1 MKKLWYAA
9 CAAAFCLMLSSCAP
23 NVGKIT
29 YSGGFDA
36 PTVFSLSEEAAARV
50 GKDYPIYKPVFP
62 READPEEYDKKLL
75 RVFGVSHPEGEK
87 VERGMKYTCD
97 DGASLTIYDTG
108 HYRYDFSE
116 KLTMENVQ
124 TDEEALTMVQDF
136 LRKWDMELPDTFR
149 VEIRDAGIPLEPDN
163 KESAKRA
170 VKSIQ
175 FYQPTIDGYRVTCD
189 KDVLGAYVQQDGIKY
204 FYGDRIDYAIDRTMP
219 GLSLEEVE
227 KLKPRWVGGTCRSP
241 ESSEEEGK
249 KPCSYAS
256 DTPVIF
262 TDVEICLNRSH
273 TSALYQPVY
282 VFKGTRRDED
292 GNEHPYEW
300 EVPALEMHYRFHL

>member
-1 MKKLWYAA
+1 M
-9 CAAAFCLMLSSCAP
+9 
-23 NVGKIT
+23 
-29 YSGGFDA
+29 
-36 PTVFSLSEEAAARV
+36 
-50 GKDYPIYKPVFP
+50 YPDCFV
-62 READPEEYDKKLL
+62 
-75 RVFGVSHPEGEK
+75 
-87 VERGMKYTCD
+87 
-97 DGASLTIYDTG
+97 
-108 HYRYDFSE
+108 
-116 KLTMENVQ
+116 
-124 TDEEALTMVQDF
+124 
-136 LRKWDMELPDTFR
+136 
-149 VEIRDAGIPLEPDN
+149 
-163 KESAKRA
+163 
-170 VKSIQ
+170 
-175 FYQPTIDGYRVTCD
+175 
-189 KDVLGAYVQQDGIKY
+189 
-204 FYGDRIDYAIDRTMP
+204 YAIDRTMP